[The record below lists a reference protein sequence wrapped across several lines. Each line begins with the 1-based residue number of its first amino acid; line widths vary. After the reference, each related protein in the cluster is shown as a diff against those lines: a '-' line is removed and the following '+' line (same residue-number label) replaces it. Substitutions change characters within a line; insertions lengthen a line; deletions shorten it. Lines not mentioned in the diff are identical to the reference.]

1 MRISIFLVFIFFVF
15 QNAYAYDL
23 DLIVIDGSLAVKKG
37 GKNAKEL
44 SAGEFF
50 IVNFDESP
58 ETKIQIMEPSIFSI
72 TEPNRHSVLIDLPS
86 KEIIGRDEVMKRLSP
101 SSYGQ
106 AVLALKKL
114 FFYESSSAQGGKR
127 LDDQETLPELPG
139 GILLMPHDELVINL
153 REQGDS
159 QYRDFKLIAAGEQK
173 TVFQLAHIDQAILI
187 PAAALSFGEDYD
199 WTMTK
204 NGQQYRGTFAI
215 AFQEDQQAFE
225 DELMSIPNY
234 EQLSPQ
240 GKLLIKAV
248 KAKEWQYL
256 FDMDAAAR
264 QLIDFREGQ
273 K

>member
-1 MRISIFLVFIFFVF
+1 MKIGIFLVFIILFSH
-15 QNAYAYDL
+15 NIYAYKL
-23 DLIVIDGSLAVKKG
+23 DLIVIDGSLSLKESGVKSKKLSTG
-37 GKNAKEL
+37 EL
-44 SAGEFF
+44 F
-50 IVNFDESP
+50 IVDFDKNP
-58 ETKIQIMEPSIFSI
+58 ETKIKIMEHSIFSV
-72 TEPNRHSVLIDLPS
+72 TEPNRHSVLFDLPS
-86 KEIIGRDEVMKRLSP
+86 KEIIGRDEVMERLSP
-101 SSYGQ
+101 SSYEQ

-114 FFYESSSAQGGKR
+114 FFYESSAAQGGKR

-139 GILLMPHDELVINL
+139 GILLMPHDELVVDL

-173 TVFQLAHIDQAILI
+173 TVFQLAHIDHAILI

-264 QLIDFREGQ
+264 QLIDFGEGQ